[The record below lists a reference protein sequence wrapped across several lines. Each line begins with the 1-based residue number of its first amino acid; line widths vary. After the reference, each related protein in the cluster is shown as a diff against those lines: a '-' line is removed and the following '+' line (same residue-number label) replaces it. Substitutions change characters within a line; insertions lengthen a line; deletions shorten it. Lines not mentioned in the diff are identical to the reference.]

1 MPQQNE
7 QDLQTIANI
16 LRKIPLFAELNDDES
31 KEVIKKITMDYFPE
45 NNILFKEGDAGDK
58 MYIIK
63 NGIVRIF
70 HAGDTPSFDK
80 EVAMLG
86 DNDFFGEMA
95 LITDGARNATAKV
108 VEASQLFILSKED
121 MLKLI
126 SENPAI
132 AAKISNEFL
141 KRLKANM
148 RETS

>member
-1 MPQQNE
+1 MQQQNE
-7 QDLQTIANI
+7 QDLQIIANI
-16 LRKIPLFAELNDDES
+16 LQKIPLFTELNPDES

-45 NNILFKEGDAGDK
+45 NHILFKEGDAGDK

-63 NGIVRIF
+63 SGIVRIF
-70 HAGDTPSFDK
+70 HAGATPSFDK

-95 LITDGARNATAKV
+95 LISETTRNATATV
-108 VEASQLFILSKED
+108 VEAAQLFILSKED

-126 SENPAI
+126 AENPSI

-141 KRLKANM
+141 KRLKENM
-148 RETS
+148 RATS

>member
-7 QDLQTIANI
+7 QDLQTITRI
-16 LRKIPLFAELNDDES
+16 LQNIPLFAELNSDEN

-45 NNILFKEGDAGDK
+45 NHILFKEGDAGDK

-63 NGIVRIF
+63 TGIVRIF
-70 HAGDTPSFDK
+70 LAGDTPSFDK

-95 LITDGARNATAKV
+95 LISDTNRNATAKV

-126 SENPAI
+126 SENPSI

-141 KRLKANM
+141 KRLKADM
-148 RETS
+148 RATS